1 MLPNWIIEKEREERE
16 ENDKTARRRLHA
28 PSPLPPRP
36 REGIP
41 HDSRKDERGS
51 TEVDYTL

>member
-36 REGIP
+36 REGL
-41 HDSRKDERGS
+41 RKDERGS